1 MGFIILCAVI
11 TVICVI
17 GFHIA
22 CEIPL
27 YSALCDFKEAIAM
40 TSLIGAV
47 TFGFILLIAVI
58 VAIAQ
63 NTGYKGFVA
72 RNQALYD
79 SLTYQLEND
88 LYDNDNDLGKKEL
101 YNQIEDWNKDLASGK
116 AMTHDPWWGI
126 FWIDAYDEFDFIE
139 LK

>member
-11 TVICVI
+11 TVICVV
-17 GFHIA
+17 GFYVA
-22 CEIPL
+22 CEIPFASKL
-27 YSALCDFKEAIAM
+27 GDFKEAIGM
-40 TSLIGAV
+40 TSLVGGV
-47 TFGFILLIAVI
+47 SFGFALFVAVI
-58 VAIAQ
+58 VAIFQ
-63 NTGYKGFVA
+63 NAGYKGFVA

-101 YNQIEDWNKDLASGK
+101 YNQIEDWNTDLAYGK

-126 FWIDAYDEFDFIE
+126 FWIDAYDEFEFIE